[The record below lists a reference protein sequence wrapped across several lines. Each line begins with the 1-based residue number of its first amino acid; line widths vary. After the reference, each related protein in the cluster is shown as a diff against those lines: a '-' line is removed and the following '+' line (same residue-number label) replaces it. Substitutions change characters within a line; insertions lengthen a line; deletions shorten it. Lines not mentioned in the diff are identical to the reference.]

1 MKFKGMNLS
10 KKVSALSLIITM
22 SSLFITILIIYITS
36 RNGLIQSTMNQMEDN
51 SQSLKNQI
59 ENIHKNTEV
68 LLNEKLS
75 ITKFILRS
83 RGSFSLN
90 TGNTL
95 SAKAINQTN
104 QESKEI
110 SIPTLTLSGTS
121 LYQNNTIVD
130 ELYSYNN
137 SLVTIFQMIPGGML
151 RIATNVTKADGSR
164 ATNTYI
170 PEESKVYQTIASG
183 QTYIGEAIV
192 MNEKCFTIYD
202 PIKSNGQVIGAL
214 FLGIKISELYATTFQ
229 SIENFK
235 RDDYRYAFIINT
247 KDKQYKIISHPSIKD
262 SLESQRLL
270 NKINEMKNG
279 QYKGTWAENNKKRTI
294 YTGFSY
300 YEPLDMLIVSRTTP
314 KEFSSILNR
323 IAYIAFFIFI
333 FVSFV
338 SVFLMRQF
346 ISNAIIKPIYHIKDL
361 LDQMGKNDFSFEIN
375 DAQYYREDEIGDI
388 TKSLYI
394 TRNSV
399 SETMKELIKD
409 VAELSESSRNLKD
422 TSVMLAE
429 NAVEMNQQA
438 QVVSAS
444 AQEISSNTQTIASA
458 SEQAS
463 VNVNTV
469 ATATVQMSSNLSSV
483 ATAAEQTSANVND
496 VNTSIVTLN
505 QNLSKT
511 QDATDL
517 LVTEINSVVAAID
530 EMNSTLSEIS
540 KNTHEASS
548 ISLQAS
554 NEANTTNSIMV
565 RMEKAAKEIG
575 KIVDLITDIADQ
587 TNMLALNATIEA
599 ASAGEAGKG
608 FAVVANEVKELAK
621 QTAEATNKI
630 SVQIEEVQNA
640 SQESV
645 KSINDITNIIE
656 QIKMI
661 STTIAGSIEEQSIT
675 TNEIASS
682 VNRIAGE
689 AMQVSDQA
697 QNAKQLAVNIERN
710 AQEASIAV
718 NNIADNTTQSSIA
731 ANEVAKNSEETSQG
745 VQDISRNTQ
754 EILLG
759 INDVVKNIESI
770 TQAIEATSI
779 NAQETQ
785 SASETLSEMAL
796 KLHRI
801 INQFKVRH

>member
-1 MKFKGMNLS
+1 MTFKGLNLG

-36 RNGLIQSTMNQMEDN
+36 RNGLIQTSMKQMEDN

-59 ENIHKNTEV
+59 ENIHKNTEEV
-68 LLNEKLS
+68 LQEKLS
-75 ITKFILRS
+75 ISKFVIRTK
-83 RGSFSLN
+83 GSFNLDNGRSF
-90 TGNTL
+90 

-104 QESKEI
+104 QESRELQ
-110 SIPTLTLSGTS
+110 IPTMALGNNS
-121 LYQNNTIVD
+121 LYQNNSIVD
-130 ELYSYNN
+130 ELNTFN
-137 SLVTIFQMIPGGML
+137 HSLVTIFQMIPGGML

-170 PEESKVYQTIASG
+170 PEESKVYQSIAEG
-183 QTYIGEAIV
+183 KTYIGEAIV

-214 FLGIKISELYATTFQ
+214 FIGIKISDMYKTVFQ
-229 SIENFK
+229 TIDNFK
-235 RDDYRYAFIINT
+235 RDDYRYSFIINT
-247 KDKQYKIISHPSIKD
+247 KDNNFKIITHPTLKD
-262 SLESQRLL
+262 SLESQKFLSVL
-270 NKINEMKNG
+270 NEMKNG
-279 QYKGTWAENNKKRTI
+279 HYKGKWLENNKKQMI

-300 YEPLDMLIVSRTTP
+300 YEPLDMLIVSRTTQ
-314 KEFSSILNR
+314 KEFSIILNR
-323 IAYIAFFIFI
+323 ISYIALFIFI
-333 FVSFV
+333 IVSFL

-346 ISNAIIKPIYHIKDL
+346 IANAVIKPIYHIKDL

-388 TKSLYI
+388 TKSLFI

-399 SETMKELIKD
+399 SNTMKELIKD
-409 VAELSESSRNLKD
+409 VSELSESSKNLND
-422 TSVMLAE
+422 TSVMLAQ

-469 ATATVQMSSNLSSV
+469 ATATVQMSANLSSV
-483 ATAAEQTSANVND
+483 ATAAEQTSANVKD
-496 VNTSIVTLN
+496 VNISIIDLN
-505 QNLSKT
+505 KNLSHT
-511 QDATDL
+511 QSASDM
-517 LVTEINSVVAAID
+517 LVTEINSVVTAID

-540 KNTHEASS
+540 KNTHEASN
-548 ISLQAS
+548 ISVKAS
-554 NEANTTNSIMV
+554 QEANVTNSIMV

-630 SVQIEEVQNA
+630 SVQIEEVQTA

-645 KSINDITNIIE
+645 KSISDITDIIE

-689 AMQVSDQA
+689 AMQVSEQA

-718 NNIADNTTQSSIA
+718 NNIAENTTQSSIA
-731 ANEVAKNSEETSQG
+731 ANEVAKNSEETSHG

-770 TQAIEATSI
+770 TQSIEATSI

-785 SASETLSEMAL
+785 SASETLSEMAI
-796 KLHRI
+796 KLQKI
-801 INQFKVRH
+801 INQFRVRQ